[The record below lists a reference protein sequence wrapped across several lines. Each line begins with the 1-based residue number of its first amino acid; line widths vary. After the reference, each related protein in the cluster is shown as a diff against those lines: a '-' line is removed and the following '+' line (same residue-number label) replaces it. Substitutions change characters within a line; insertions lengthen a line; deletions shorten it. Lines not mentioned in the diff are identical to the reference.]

1 MPTRKVNPTSA
12 GRRNMT
18 MNDFSD
24 ITTDRPEKSL
34 LKPLLRR
41 AGLSEH
47 DFDGRQHRII
57 KLSPS
62 PERAVFGVLCLAKL
76 VQPRHRLL
84 DIGCI
89 LDAVA
94 LEKVVGLVGGS
105 FHRY

>member
-1 MPTRKVNPTSA
+1 VVH
-12 GRRNMT
+12 RRG
-18 MNDFSD
+18 DHSQVQ
-24 ITTDRPEKSL
+24 I
-34 LKPLLRR
+34 
-41 AGLSEH
+41 
-47 DFDGRQHRII
+47 DGQQYRII

-76 VQPRHRLL
+76 VQPHHRLL
-84 DIGCI
+84 EIGYI